1 MYQHTHTKLGYCKKW
16 NNEIME
22 QRNRNPKNV
31 YVHSTQASL
40 VLRHVRK
47 IGEKGLVPSVRLTQ
61 LVRKI
66 YVKLSRV
73 CQMTVYIMWF

>member
-1 MYQHTHTKLGYCKKW
+1 
-16 NNEIME
+16 ME

-40 VLRHVRK
+40 VLGHVRK

-61 LVRKI
+61 LVLKI